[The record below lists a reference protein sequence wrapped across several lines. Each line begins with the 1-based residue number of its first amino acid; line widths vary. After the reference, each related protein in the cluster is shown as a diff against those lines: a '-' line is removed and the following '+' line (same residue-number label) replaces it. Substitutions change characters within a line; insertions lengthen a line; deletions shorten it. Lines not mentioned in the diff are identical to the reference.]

1 MVSNKVTEQAQTS
14 RVSSVWHG
22 HVHIIKQNNIS
33 NMSSKHKQI
42 FREQYEL
49 NRNKPNDQTTD
60 DSLPVLLVAILNNK
74 MTNVRSEIQTINKI
88 QYDSIHNTIK

>member
-1 MVSNKVTEQAQTS
+1 
-14 RVSSVWHG
+14 
-22 HVHIIKQNNIS
+22 
-33 NMSSKHKQI
+33 MSSKHKQI